1 MRFKS
6 SIAYGLFL
14 LGLMLAFQLLQTS
27 VSADEVKEPRKVV
40 ARVNGVPIYEDALES
55 HLAALANKGRASGF
69 VRNPAKMDDYQKK
82 KALYSLIDAELLRQ
96 ASSTQHVSD
105 LDAKV
110 SKRLQEVKGK
120 FPNEEAFLNNLRARG
135 KTLDIFMAELRD
147 GVRYDEYLTSQK
159 IIGVPVPDDEI
170 QGFYRNN
177 PKSFSIPEQIKVRHI
192 LIEPDGSTADAVAK
206 AEKKAGE
213 IRSRVIKDKDFAGVA
228 KEVSACATSSSG
240 GDLGY
245 ISRGSMPPEFDK
257 VAFSLKI
264 NDVSEPVR
272 TKFGFHIIEVLDKKP
287 MTVRPLAEV
296 REFISRYLQRFDDEK
311 RLNAHTLELR
321 KKATIEVLL
330 EEGVDNAT
338 R

>member
-1 MRFKS
+1 MRFNR

-14 LGLMLAFQLLQTS
+14 LGVMFTLHLLQTP
-27 VSADEVKEPRKVV
+27 VSADEVNKTGKVV
-40 ARVNGVPIYEDALES
+40 ARVNGVPIYEDALQS

-69 VRNPAKMDDYQKK
+69 ARDPAKMNDYQKR

-96 ASSTQHVSD
+96 ASNQQQVTD

-120 FPNEEAFLNNLRARG
+120 FPDEEAFLRNLQARG
-135 KTLDIFMAELRD
+135 KTLDIFVAELRD
-147 GVRYDEYLTSQK
+147 GIRYDEYLTSK
-159 IIGVPVPDDEI
+159 KVIGVPVPDEEI
-170 QGFYRNN
+170 QKFYRDN
-177 PKSFSIPEQIKVRHI
+177 PKSFSVPEQIKVRHI

-213 IRSRVIKDKDFAGVA
+213 IRSRVVRDKDFAAVA
-228 KEVSACATSSSG
+228 KEVSACSTASSG

-245 ISRGSMPPEFDK
+245 VSRGTMPAEFDK
-257 VAFSLKI
+257 VAFSLKL
-264 NDVSEPVR
+264 NEVSEPVR
-272 TKFGFHIIEVLDKKP
+272 TKFGFHIMEVLDKKP
-287 MTVRPLAEV
+287 VTVRPYSEV

-330 EEGVDNAT
+330 D
-338 R
+338 